1 MFPTADSSAFPP
13 ARVAPQPW
21 HALGGLWRLHTR
33 RYFTVRHWLAV
44 AGALA
49 VLIVLSIP
57 AAENQTAAASG
68 LLPWAAGFYVSFL
81 VPLLAFVSAAGAMRD
96 DLRPA
101 AVDYLFTRP
110 LPRPLFV
117 AFRFLT
123 QLAVAQLD
131 FLLSFLVIVGLG
143 LFWQVPGLG
152 AALPT
157 LLLGQVVAVTTFTAA
172 GLLCGLLTSR
182 YVIVGLLYGVLIE
195 VGAGNVPT
203 QLNHVSLIRHVL
215 TLVEPLLGERAWALS
230 SLARGAPLSVPLAL
244 LVLMLVAAAAV
255 ALTAALFSWREFAGT
270 PAREP

>member
-1 MFPTADSSAFPP
+1 MSASAAPSAFPP
-13 ARVAPQPW
+13 ARVAPQPR

-33 RYFTVRHWLAV
+33 RYFTVRHWLTV

-49 VLIVLSIP
+49 VLVVLSIP
-57 AAENQTAAASG
+57 AAENKTAAASG

-101 AVDYLFTRP
+101 VVDYLFTRP

-117 AFRFLT
+117 GFRYLT
-123 QLAVAQLD
+123 QLAVAQID
-131 FLLSFLVIVGLG
+131 FFLSFLVIVGLG
-143 LFWQVPGLG
+143 IFWQVPDLA

-182 YVIVGLLYGVLIE
+182 YVIVGVLYGVLIE

-215 TLVEPLLGERAWALS
+215 TVVEPLLGERAWALS
-230 SLARGAPLSVPLAL
+230 SLARGTPLSVPLAI
-244 LVLMLVAAAAV
+244 LVLTLAAAAAV
-255 ALTAALFSWREFAGT
+255 ALTATIFSWREFSGSA
-270 PAREP
+270 ARDS